1 MASILFTES
10 SGGYAQRTRENAAAA
25 DFTVAIA
32 ADFTTAGERATER
45 AAGERYV
52 AIPLDNDT
60 LANIP
65 EAARRDARLL
75 TNYLLE
81 NLPDARERDG
91 ITLNFAGNG
100 IYTLNAL
107 GISQESVDQYIT
119 ALLAEMKAIGEVSIG
134 GVRSGGQTGV
144 DEAAAKAAL
153 ANGIDAVVHAP
164 KGYEF
169 RGASGRDLYDEAA
182 FKARFG
188 VEQKEAVSQKA
199 SLEDARLMRRA
210 LYLFETSDWTA
221 WASDDPKTF
230 AAQKA
235 RQEEYDGIVE
245 IVAKDD
251 PELAGRM
258 KEVWDRVSSSH
269 GVEDDDA
276 KAFRQ
281 DLFMRASERG
291 AVAFHKGPWT
301 REEAAADVRTL
312 YIFTDNTDRDSG
324 KGVISRD
331 SAYFRRF
338 GKFGSDAELHYPTM
352 TAAVVRGLDNAL
364 PVSTQRWYHEGAKG
378 ESGRWTDRDIAEFKK
393 VISKEFQ
400 YIRNEWRSGQYDRIM
415 FPDGDGLFYGKISA
429 ITPERT
435 PLLYAALK
443 EEYDNLVKY
452 VGVKEQMKEA
462 NVVAAKETPETRLA
476 AEKERLMRNIEK
488 GMLPTGWART
498 AENGYEVSTRGDRRF
513 SALVATFAPGTK
525 IGRVDVGGKSIED
538 VYQTVIKRSG
548 KGLPPAEDS
557 VLYQKDL
564 SPKDRE
570 LVTFDK
576 GYLPLWTIWAGQNPA
591 LIDDLRQKSAGKVLT
606 DMFASTGVSQARA
619 LDAILNGKGHL
630 FDRAVA
636 AALVPAGEPVRK
648 AAPARVAEPTLDLKY
663 DDKAGVTVANIKT
676 TPEVTKEPGYVYI
689 GRSKGGQPENILGN
703 PFTMIPEGTRA
714 QFVVSSRQESV
725 DRYRDYME
733 EQLKTNPAYKAKMEE
748 LAGRVAA
755 GEHLYLGCFC
765 KPLPCHG
772 DILKEKILEMSINM
786 KQDKGQEAAKATAAP
801 EKKSSRP
808 EYKPFDIPPQQI
820 YDLLCENTMVKER
833 LEGFIPKHYVDQLK
847 EHGATEVRGMVNSR
861 IPTGY
866 DPHPSTLLVNME
878 LRIMKD
884 EQGKPAVVVL
894 DPNDRLPD
902 GTMPKYRTVL
912 GTLDKYTR
920 HGRFDIA
927 TLQKDQRFWQGV
939 REKRAARNGK
949 KPEAPA
955 QKDNHGLGKR

>member
-10 SGGYAQRTRENAAAA
+10 TGGYAQRTRENAAAA

-107 GISQESVDQYIT
+107 GISQESVDQYVT

-153 ANGIDAVVHAP
+153 ANDIDAVVHAP

-199 SLEDARLMRRA
+199 YLEDARLMRRA
-210 LYLFETSDWTA
+210 LYLFETSDWTS

-230 AAQKA
+230 ERQKKV
-235 RQEEYDGIVE
+235 EDEYMTIANKISE
-245 IVAKDD
+245 KD

-258 KEVWDRVSSSH
+258 KAAWEATSTKYGADTEEGLALQKELKKRSSVS
-269 GVEDDDA
+269 G
-276 KAFRQ
+276 
-281 DLFMRASERG
+281 LMMN
-291 AVAFHKGPWT
+291 HKGPWT

-324 KGVISRD
+324 KNIIPMD

-378 ESGRWTDRDIAEFKK
+378 ESGQWTDRDIAEFKD

-400 YIRNEWRSGQYDRIM
+400 YIRNEWRTGQYDRIM

-443 EEYDNLVKY
+443 EECDNLVKY
-452 VGVKEQMKEA
+452 VGTKDSLKEA
-462 NVVAAKETPETRLA
+462 RAEAAKEAFA
-476 AEKERLMRNIEK
+476 AHLHRDVAAHREQK
-488 GMLPTGWART
+488 PAGWART

-525 IGRVDVGGKSIED
+525 IGRVDVGGKTIED

-557 VLYQKDL
+557 VLYQRDL

-591 LIDDLRQKSAGKVLT
+591 LIDDLRQKSAGKTLT

-663 DDKAGVTVANIKT
+663 DDKAGVTVTNIKT
-676 TPEVTKEPGYVYI
+676 NPEVTKEPGYVYI

-703 PFTMIPEGTRA
+703 PFTHIPSGTRA
-714 QFVVSSRQESV
+714 EFVVASRDESV
-725 DRYRDYME
+725 ARYRAYME

-786 KQDKGQEAAKATAAP
+786 KQDKGQEAAKATSAP

-808 EYKPFDIPPQQI
+808 EYRPFDIPPQQM
-820 YDLLCENTMVKER
+820 YAMLCENAMAKER
-833 LEGFIPKHYVDQLK
+833 LEGYIPKHYVDQLK

-894 DPNDRLPD
+894 DPNDRLAD

-939 REKRAARNGK
+939 REKRAERAGK
-949 KPEAPA
+949 TPETPA
-955 QKDNHGLGKR
+955 QKDNHGLGKH

>member
-25 DFTVAIA
+25 DYTVAIA
-32 ADFTTAGERATER
+32 SDFTTAGERATER
-45 AAGERYV
+45 AAGDRYV
-52 AIPLDNDT
+52 AIPLDADT

-75 TNYLLE
+75 SDYLVKNMPGAKDGVVL
-81 NLPDARERDG
+81 NL
-91 ITLNFAGNG
+91 AGNG
-100 IYTLNAL
+100 LYTLARS
-107 GISQESVDQYIT
+107 GVSQKTVDGYVT
-119 ALLAEMKAIGEVSIG
+119 ALLAEMKAIGDVAIAG
-134 GVRSGGQTGV
+134 IRSGGQTGV

-153 ANGIDAVVHAP
+153 ANDIDAVVHAP

-169 RGASGRDLYDEAA
+169 RGANGRDVYDEAA

-188 VEQKEAVSQKA
+188 VAQKEAVSEA
-199 SLEDARLMRRA
+199 VSLEDARLMRRA
-210 LYLFETSDWTA
+210 LYLFETSDWTS

-230 AAQKA
+230 ERQKKL
-235 RQEEYDGIVE
+235 EDEYMAIMNKVS
-245 IVAKDD
+245 VKD
-251 PELAGRM
+251 PELAGKM
-258 KEVWDRVSSSH
+258 KAAWEATSSKYGADTEEGLALQKELKKRSSVSGLIVNH
-269 GVEDDDA
+269 E
-276 KAFRQ
+276 
-281 DLFMRASERG
+281 
-291 AVAFHKGPWT
+291 GPWT

-312 YIFTDNTDRDSG
+312 YVFTDNTDRDSG

-338 GKFGSDAELHYPTM
+338 WKFGSDAELHYPTM
-352 TAAVVRGLDNAL
+352 TAAVVRGLDNAM

-378 ESGRWTDRDIAEFKK
+378 ESGRWTDNDVAEFKD
-393 VISKEFQ
+393 VVSREFQ
-400 YIRNEWRSGQYDRIM
+400 YIRSEWRTGQYDRIM
-415 FPDGDGLFYGKISA
+415 FPDGDGLFNGKISA

-435 PLLYAALK
+435 PLLYVALK

-452 VGVKEQMKEA
+452 VGVKEQIKESNA
-462 NVVAAKETPETRLA
+462 EAVKETPEARLA
-476 AEKERLMRNIEK
+476 TEKDRLMKNVENGVRSA
-488 GMLPTGWART
+488 GWGRYAD
-498 AENGYEVSTRGDRRF
+498 NGYEVSTRGDRRF

-591 LIDDLRQKSAGKVLT
+591 LIDDLRQKSAGKTLT

-689 GRSKGGQPENILGN
+689 GRSKGGEPENILSN
-703 PFTMIPEGTRA
+703 PYTMIPEGTRA

-725 DRYRDYME
+725 DRYKDYME
-733 EQLKTNPAYKAKMEE
+733 EQMKTNPAYKAKLEE
-748 LAGRVAA
+748 LAGRVAD
-755 GEHLYLGCFC
+755 GEHLFLGCFC

-772 DILKEKILEMSINM
+772 DILKEKILEMAM
-786 KQDKGQEAAKATAAP
+786 GKKQDVGPAVDKPATAN
-801 EKKSSRP
+801 EKKSTRPVYHDMEEQPEKAYETLDDLSR
-808 EYKPFDIPPQQI
+808 
-820 YDLLCENTMVKER
+820 ER
-833 LEGFIPKHYVDQLK
+833 LEGFVPKHHVDQIK
-847 EHGATEVRGMVNSR
+847 AFGATEIHGMVNSR

-866 DPHPSTLLVNME
+866 DPNPSTLLVNIE
-878 LRIMKD
+878 LRLMKD
-884 EQGKPAVVVL
+884 EKGNPAVVVL

-912 GTLDKYTR
+912 GTLDRYTR
-920 HGRFDIA
+920 HGRFDLA
-927 TLQKDQRFWQGV
+927 GLQRDQRFWQGV
-939 REKRAARNGK
+939 REKRAARHGQGQVRK
-949 KPEAPA
+949 EQPG
-955 QKDNHGLGKR
+955 QKEGNGLGKR

>member
-10 SGGYAQRTRENAAAA
+10 TGGYAQRTRENAAAA

-32 ADFTTAGERATER
+32 ADFTTGGERATER
-45 AAGERYV
+45 FAGDRYV
-52 AIPLDNDT
+52 AIPLDSDT
-60 LANIP
+60 LADLSA
-65 EAARRDARLL
+65 AARRDARLL
-75 TNYLLE
+75 TDYLLQHI
-81 NLPDARERDG
+81 PDARERKG
-91 ITLNFAGNG
+91 VVLNFAGNG
-100 IYTLNAL
+100 IYTLKKR
-107 GISQESVDQYIT
+107 GISQDAVDGYVT
-119 ALLAEMKAIGEVSIG
+119 ALLAEMKSIGEITVTGI
-134 GVRSGGQTGV
+134 RSGGQTGI

-153 ANGIDAVVHAP
+153 SNGIDAVVHAP

-169 RGASGRDLYDEAA
+169 RGASGRDVYDEAA

-188 VEQKEAVSQKA
+188 MAEKKDMSQGSLLEEARQ
-199 SLEDARLMRRA
+199 MRRA
-210 LYLFETSDWTA
+210 LYLFLNSDWTA
-221 WASDDPKTF
+221 WASDDMGAMPRQNKIKDEF
-230 AAQKA
+230 MSIADAVSA
-235 RQEEYDGIVE
+235 R
-245 IVAKDD
+245 D
-251 PELAGRM
+251 PELAGKM
-258 KEVWDRVSSSH
+258 KAAWEATSNSYGKDTAEGTALQEELRKRSAVP
-269 GVEDDDA
+269 GVMVKHD
-276 KAFRQ
+276 
-281 DLFMRASERG
+281 
-291 AVAFHKGPWT
+291 GPWT
-301 REEAAADVRTL
+301 REEAAADTRTL
-312 YIFTDNTDRDSG
+312 YVFTDNTDRDSG
-324 KGVISRD
+324 KGVIPRD
-331 SAYFRRF
+331 SAYVRRF
-338 GKFGSDAELHYPTM
+338 GKPGSDVELHYPTV

-378 ESGRWTDRDIAEFKK
+378 ESGRWTDRDVDEFKK
-393 VISKEFQ
+393 VISREFQ
-400 YIRNEWRSGQYDRIM
+400 YIRNEWRSGRYSRIM
-415 FPDGDGLFYGKISA
+415 FPAGDGLFNGKISA
-429 ITPERT
+429 ITMERT

-443 EEYDNLVKY
+443 EEYDNLCKE
-452 VGVKEQMKEA
+452 VGAREA
-462 NVVAAKETPETRLA
+462 VAMAKA
-476 AEKERLMRNIEK
+476 APQERRAAMSSA
-488 GMLPTGWART
+488 GWART

-525 IGRVDVGGKSIED
+525 IGRVDVGGKTIED

-557 VLYQKDL
+557 VFYQKDL
-564 SPKDRE
+564 GPKDRE
-570 LVTFDK
+570 LIIFDK

-591 LIDDLRQKSAGKVLT
+591 LIEDLRQNAAGKVLT

-619 LDAILNGKGHL
+619 LDAVLNGKGHL

-636 AALVPAGEPVRK
+636 AALVPAGEPARK
-648 AAPARVAEPTLDLKY
+648 AAPARATEPTLNLKY
-663 DDKAGVTVANIKT
+663 DDRAGVTVVNIKT
-676 TPEVTKEPGYVYI
+676 APEAMKEPGYVYI

-703 PFTMIPEGTRA
+703 PFTHIPSGTRA
-714 QFVVSSRQESV
+714 EFVVASRDESV
-725 DRYRDYME
+725 ARYRAYME

-772 DILKEKILEMSINM
+772 DILKEKILEMAM
-786 KQDKGQEAAKATAAP
+786 GKRQDVGPAVDKPATAP

-808 EYKPFDIPPQQI
+808 EYKPFDIPPQQM

-833 LEGFIPKHYVDQLK
+833 LEGFIPKHYVDQLR

-894 DPNDRLPD
+894 DPNDRLAD
-902 GTMPKYRTVL
+902 GTMPKQRTVL

-939 REKRAARNGK
+939 REKRAARAGK
-949 KPEAPA
+949 TPETPA
-955 QKDNHGLGKR
+955 QKDNHGLGKH